1 MDRLVAIH
9 SLDVNT
15 RVGFHTTALHAASAM
30 RNLEVAS
37 LLLDKGADP
46 NFRDKEGRTPLHQVL
61 EVGHVLLQKCGA
73 NANARDKDGFTPL
86 HIASHNGYHDVVELL
101 LEH

>member
-1 MDRLVAIH
+1 
-9 SLDVNT
+9 
-15 RVGFHTTALHAASAM
+15 M

-86 HIASHNGYHDVVELL
+86 HITSHNGYHDVVELL